1 MERHVISKSNPFSTG
16 DGGGNYEHYVQ
27 TYIAIHIIT
36 GGKLPFLPSLRPV
49 KMIVQGN
56 WAGYNTDDCI
66 VIGEKNEKALCQITH
81 QNISIRKKDEK
92 FKSFIINAWK
102 DFCNTELF
110 QRETDSLLLIV
121 PGLSQNV
128 KSNMER
134 LFDLARNSTE
144 SEEFI
149 AKLRQPVTTSEDV
162 RKKYVLIKDLLEN
175 SKIGTVDNDGI
186 WWFIRCFR
194 IHELKLDY
202 WNSPLF
208 ISASNMLSKVVGE
221 RGAEYKLYTYI
232 CNANQNAG
240 TINRKKLFNDLEL
253 VELANDVQGTSKAQ
267 TDCSAEQERKKLID
281 SYALKI
287 KEKSR
292 SIFEM
297 DSTYARDVFPA
308 RLASDG
314 LTLIPEKVQKLSH
327 EEFPKVKQT
336 SKNTPKSK
344 LLQFSLFEYLKN
356 HISDDS
362 ITRHIYL
369 SGESGAGKSTF
380 MYELWHAYLSDEQ
393 FIPIYVSLK
402 NIGSIEQY
410 LEKTYLNYLDPSIKF
425 DWFKNEFVHSRY
437 HILLLLDGYNEIA
450 LNLNPEYSKAIKEAI
465 LDIFNIDKITV
476 IITSRNPEMPFED
489 VELTELTVCH
499 LNRCQITAMM
509 GGRNDYLP
517 KVIHEGMLD
526 NPFMLEIC
534 IKAFARDEKHLFDI
548 NQVSMEEVFS
558 EYFSKQVD
566 GLKLSPEDKVLVNVI
581 LPLAA
586 MRLDERINTDG
597 EIKVEEINED
607 PVFYKW
613 NDFESAVKKVQSE
626 CITYSPLINKYGP
639 RYDRIDPVY
648 LISTDPNAAVKLLRN
663 GKNLEIFKID
673 SDVAEKVIWDHEIYR
688 DFFVAKGY
696 AMYSA
701 YNEQSEDCVY
711 NLAKQI
717 NYRFPEPDIDKM
729 NPKVSGIIREYH
741 LRKAQMFVDIVDNR
755 LDYHKDLQNTGYLE
769 KMKQTSVYRRL
780 TRDIAFIYEDLD
792 HANMAQ
798 AAELSEKYYSDDI
811 ETYSVSSKYDYQD
824 KDRRYADAAY
834 SLSGLAYN
842 FVHDRIPADKK
853 EHYLEQADITLGK
866 AERIFDNLVKSDS
879 KVLENLTVRDDRIK
893 ARGNRAAYHIAK
905 GKRCKNQDEKEEQFK
920 LAISIHEANRNERK
934 EIKEIIEKKQGDTRV
949 IENSIAQSTAGMA
962 IAYYYLGQYDDAIAL
977 HDQALNLRPD
987 DSENYRQQKYK
998 SYLDLI
1004 GCYAA
1009 KSEYRNEDTLKA
1021 LCYIENAF
1029 KYANE
1034 NNIYKGFN
1042 DLIKKVAGFKGK
1054 MTEEQKTA
1062 NKEILDRIE
1071 TESISLEEK
1080 SFNSVIRP

>member
-1 MERHVISKSNPFSTG
+1 M
-16 DGGGNYEHYVQ
+16 
-27 TYIAIHIIT
+27 
-36 GGKLPFLPSLRPV
+36 
-49 KMIVQGN
+49 
-56 WAGYNTDDCI
+56 
-66 VIGEKNEKALCQITH
+66 
-81 QNISIRKKDEK
+81 
-92 FKSFIINAWK
+92 
-102 DFCNTELF
+102 
-110 QRETDSLLLIV
+110 
-121 PGLSQNV
+121 
-128 KSNMER
+128 
-134 LFDLARNSTE
+134 
-144 SEEFI
+144 
-149 AKLRQPVTTSEDV
+149 
-162 RKKYVLIKDLLEN
+162 
-175 SKIGTVDNDGI
+175 
-186 WWFIRCFR
+186 
-194 IHELKLDY
+194 
-202 WNSPLF
+202 
-208 ISASNMLSKVVGE
+208 
-221 RGAEYKLYTYI
+221 
-232 CNANQNAG
+232 
-240 TINRKKLFNDLEL
+240 LEL
-253 VELANDVQGTSKAQ
+253 CIKTFAGD
-267 TDCSAEQERKKLID
+267 KK
-281 SYALKI
+281 
-287 KEKSR
+287 R
-292 SIFEM
+292 
-297 DSTYARDVFPA
+297 
-308 RLASDG
+308 
-314 LTLIPEKVQKLSH
+314 
-327 EEFPKVKQT
+327 
-336 SKNTPKSK
+336 
-344 LLQFSLFEYLKN
+344 
-356 HISDDS
+356 
-362 ITRHIYL
+362 
-369 SGESGAGKSTF
+369 
-380 MYELWHAYLSDEQ
+380 
-393 FIPIYVSLK
+393 
-402 NIGSIEQY
+402 
-410 LEKTYLNYLDPSIKF
+410 
-425 DWFKNEFVHSRY
+425 FKN
-437 HILLLLDGYNEIA
+437 
-450 LNLNPEYSKAIKEAI
+450 
-465 LDIFNIDKITV
+465 
-476 IITSRNPEMPFED
+476 
-489 VELTELTVCH
+489 
-499 LNRCQITAMM
+499 
-509 GGRNDYLP
+509 
-517 KVIHEGMLD
+517 
-526 NPFMLEIC
+526 
-534 IKAFARDEKHLFDI
+534 I
-548 NQVSMEEVFS
+548 NQVSISDVFT
-558 EYFSKQVD
+558 EHINRQTK
-566 GLKLSPEDKVLVNVI
+566 GLRLSTEDKILINVI
-581 LPLAA
+581 LPLVT
-586 MRLDERINTDG
+586 MKLDERTNAEDLNRIEEIYADPSVYHWCDF
-597 EIKVEEINED
+597 EFAVIKVQENSKKYKSIFSKYVDRLDKTDYVKEISSN
-607 PVFYKW
+607 
-613 NDFESAVKKVQSE
+613 
-626 CITYSPLINKYGP
+626 
-639 RYDRIDPVY
+639 
-648 LISTDPNAAVKLLRN
+648 PNAAKRLLDN
-663 GKNLEIFKID
+663 GKLLEIFRPESESSIT
-673 SDVAEKVIWDHEIYR
+673 VIWDHEIYR
-688 DFFVAKGY
+688 DYFVARGY
-696 AMYSA
+696 AVYCE
-701 YNEQSEDCVY
+701 YNKESEDCVY

-811 ETYSVSSKYDYQD
+811 ETYTVSSKYDYQD

-853 EHYLEQADITLGK
+853 EQYLEQADITLGK